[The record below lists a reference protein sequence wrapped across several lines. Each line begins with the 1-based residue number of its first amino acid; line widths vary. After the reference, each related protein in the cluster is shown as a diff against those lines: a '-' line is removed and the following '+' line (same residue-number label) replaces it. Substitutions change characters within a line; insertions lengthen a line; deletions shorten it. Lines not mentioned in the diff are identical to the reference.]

1 MAAIADLRSGTSKK
15 RTALSF
21 EGYDSAPFRSRQTNP
36 APLSN
41 LVSMVLD
48 LLIGNFKTHRFD
60 VELLG
65 SLQIFE
71 VEFNTDES
79 RSNPL
84 HKILSRFDIVPQQFR
99 SSLLSR
105 GTCRA
110 IILKQL

>member
-1 MAAIADLRSGTSKK
+1 
-15 RTALSF
+15 
-21 EGYDSAPFRSRQTNP
+21 
-36 APLSN
+36 
-41 LVSMVLD
+41 MVPD

-110 IILKQL
+110 IILKQF